1 MNDNEL
7 HALESQLRRLRPRA
21 SSEFFEARLEAALET
36 RRPRAGFALLRAVA
50 AAGFAAGVAWLA
62 ALSPEMSAVDRVALR
77 PLAAEEVLQSARDE
91 GLVTLDDGTTA
102 QRLRL
107 RYLET
112 LSWSGGGR
120 TLTLM
125 AQREELRIVPVTA
138 Y

>member
-7 HALESQLRRLRPRA
+7 HALEFQLRRLRPRA

-36 RRPRAGFALLRAVA
+36 RRPRAGFPLLRAMA

-112 LSWSGGGR
+112 LSWSGDGR

-125 AQREELRIVPVTA
+125 AQREELRLVPVTA